1 MNRHLITIIGPTAI
15 GKTNLAIKLADY
27 FKTEI
32 VSADSRQ
39 FYKEMNIGTAK
50 PSNSELN
57 SIKHHLINNK
67 SINDNYNISDY
78 EKDALKSIK
87 SIFNKNDAAI
97 LVGGSGLYINTVL
110 YGLDEI
116 PGISDEIRN
125 SLYLDLE
132 LKGIKK
138 LQEELKLLD
147 PASYSDIDINNP
159 RRLIR
164 ALEVSISTGK
174 SYSSFLKKKKKKKKR
189 DFNIIVLGINQERS
203 ELYNKINTR
212 VDNMIESGLI
222 NEVKELHNL
231 KGLNALNTIGYRE
244 VFNYIEAKYSL
255 DECIN
260 EIKKNTRRYAKR
272 QLTWF
277 KSIDNVEWITP
288 DYNFEKITAYINTL
302 IRN

>member
-1 MNRHLITIIGPTAI
+1 MGKHLITIIGPTAI
-15 GKTNLAIKLADY
+15 GKTNLAIKIANY

-50 PSNSELN
+50 PSISELN
-57 SIKHHLINNK
+57 NIKHHLINNK

-78 EKDALKSIK
+78 EKDALNCIK
-87 SIFNKNDAAI
+87 SIYNKNDIAI
-97 LVGGSGLYINTVL
+97 LVGGSGLYINSVL

-116 PGISDEIRN
+116 PETSKEVRN

-138 LQEELKLLD
+138 LQKQLKKLD
-147 PASYSDIDINNP
+147 PSSYLTIDVNNP

-164 ALEVSISTGK
+164 ALEVTISTGK
-174 SYSSFLKKKKKKKKR
+174 SYSSFLKKKKKKR

-203 ELYNKINTR
+203 ELYNKINKR

-222 NEVKELHNL
+222 NEVKQLYNL
-231 KGLNALNTIGYRE
+231 KSLNALNTIGYSE
-244 VFNYIEAKYSL
+244 VFNYIEEKCSL
-255 DECIN
+255 DECVN

-277 KSIDNVEWITP
+277 KSIDRVEWFAP
-288 DYNFEKITAYINTL
+288 DYNFEKIIEHINNL
-302 IRN
+302 IRD

>member
-1 MNRHLITIIGPTAI
+1 MGKHLITIIGPTGI
-15 GKTNLAIKLADY
+15 GKTNLAIKIANY

-67 SINDNYNISDY
+67 SINDDYNISDY
-78 EKDALKSIK
+78 EKDALNSIN
-87 SIFNKNDAAI
+87 SIFNKNDIAI
-97 LVGGSGLYINTVL
+97 LVGGSGLYINTIL

-116 PGISDEIRN
+116 PEISNDTRN

-138 LQEELKLLD
+138 LQDQLKLLD
-147 PASYSDIDINNP
+147 PVSHDAIDINNP

-174 SYSSFLKKKKKKKKR
+174 SYSSFLKKKKKKR
-189 DFNIIVLGINQERS
+189 DFNIIVLGINQDRS
-203 ELYNKINTR
+203 ELYNKIDTR
-212 VDNMIESGLI
+212 VDNMVESGLI
-222 NEVKELHNL
+222 KEAKELYSL
-231 KGLNALNTIGYRE
+231 KSLKALNTIGYSE
-244 VFNYIEAKYSL
+244 VFNYIENKYSL
-255 DECIN
+255 EECIS

-277 KSIDNVEWITP
+277 KSIDKVEWITP
-288 DYNFEKITAYINTL
+288 EYDFEKIIAHINNL
-302 IRN
+302 IRD

>member
-1 MNRHLITIIGPTAI
+1 MDKHLITIIGPTAI
-15 GKTNLAIKLADY
+15 GKTNLAIRIANY

-57 SIKHHLINNK
+57 SIKHHLVNNK

-87 SIFNKNDAAI
+87 SIFNKNDVAI

-116 PGISDEIRN
+116 PEISDEIRN

-147 PASYSDIDINNP
+147 PASYSNIDINNP

-174 SYSSFLKKKKKKKKR
+174 SYSSFLKKKKKKR
-189 DFNIIVLGINQERS
+189 DFNIIVLGINQDRL
-203 ELYNKINTR
+203 ELYDKINAR
-212 VDNMIESGLI
+212 VDNMVESGLI
-222 NEVKELHNL
+222 NEVKELYNL

-244 VFNYIEAKYSL
+244 VFNYIEDKYSL

-277 KSIDNVEWITP
+277 KSIDRVEWITP
-288 DYNFEKITAYINTL
+288 EYNFEKIIAYINNL

>member
-78 EKDALKSIK
+78 EKDALKAIK

-174 SYSSFLKKKKKKKKR
+174 SYSSFLKKKKKKR

-222 NEVKELHNL
+222 NEVKELYNL

-244 VFNYIEAKYSL
+244 VFNYIEDKYSL
-255 DECIN
+255 DECIS

>member
-1 MNRHLITIIGPTAI
+1 MDKHLITIIGPTAI
-15 GKTNLAIKLADY
+15 GKTNLAIRIANY

-67 SINDNYNISDY
+67 SVNDNYNISDY

-87 SIFNKNDAAI
+87 SIFNKNDVAI

-116 PGISDEIRN
+116 PGISTETRN

-138 LQEELKLLD
+138 MQEQLKLLD
-147 PASYSDIDINNP
+147 PASYSAIDINNP

-174 SYSSFLKKKKKKKKR
+174 SYSSFLKKKKKKR
-189 DFNIIVLGINQERS
+189 DFNIIVLGINQDRL
-203 ELYNKINTR
+203 ELYDKINTR
-212 VDNMIESGLI
+212 VDNMVESGLI
-222 NEVKELHNL
+222 NEAKELYNL
-231 KGLNALNTIGYRE
+231 KSLNALNTIGYRE
-244 VFNYIEAKYSL
+244 VFNYIEDKYSL

-277 KSIDNVEWITP
+277 KSIDRVEWITP
-288 DYNFEKITAYINTL
+288 EYNFEKIIAYINNL

>member
-1 MNRHLITIIGPTAI
+1 MGKHLITIIGPTAI
-15 GKTNLAIKLADY
+15 GKTTLAIKIANY

-50 PSNSELN
+50 PSTSELN

-67 SINDNYNISDY
+67 SVNDDYNIYDY
-78 EKDALKSIK
+78 EKDALKSIE
-87 SIFNKNDAAI
+87 SIFNKNDIAI

-116 PGISDEIRN
+116 PGISAEVRN

-138 LQEELKLLD
+138 LQEKLKLLD
-147 PASYSDIDINNP
+147 PSSYRSIDINNP

-174 SYSSFLKKKKKKKKR
+174 SYSSFLKKKKKKR
-189 DFNIIVLGINQERS
+189 DFNIIVLGMNQERLD
-203 ELYNKINTR
+203 LYKKINTR

-222 NEVKELHNL
+222 NEVKELYTL
-231 KGLNALNTIGYRE
+231 KGLNTLNTIGYSE
-244 VFNYIEAKYSL
+244 VFNYIEDKYSL

-277 KSIDNVEWITP
+277 KSIDSVEWITP
-288 DYNFEKITAYINTL
+288 DYTFEKVIAYIKSL
-302 IRN
+302 IGN

>member
-1 MNRHLITIIGPTAI
+1 MGKHLITIIGPTAI
-15 GKTNLAIKLADY
+15 GKTNLAIKIANY

-50 PSNSELN
+50 PSTSELN

-67 SINDNYNISDY
+67 SVNDDYNIYDY
-78 EKDALKSIK
+78 EKDALKSIE
-87 SIFNKNDAAI
+87 SIFNKNDIAI

-116 PGISDEIRN
+116 PGISAEVRN

-132 LKGIKK
+132 LKGIKQ
-138 LQEELKLLD
+138 LQEKLKLLD
-147 PASYSDIDINNP
+147 PSSYRSIDINNP

-174 SYSSFLKKKKKKKKR
+174 SYSSFLKKKKKKR
-189 DFNIIVLGINQERS
+189 DFNIIVLGINQERLD
-203 ELYNKINTR
+203 LYKKINTR
-212 VDNMIESGLI
+212 VENMVERGLI
-222 NEVKELHNL
+222 NEVKELYTL
-231 KGLNALNTIGYRE
+231 KGLNTLNTIGYSE
-244 VFNYIEAKYSL
+244 VFNYIEDKYSL

-277 KSIDNVEWITP
+277 KSIDRVEWITP
-288 DYNFEKITAYINTL
+288 DYTF
-302 IRN
+302 

>member
-1 MNRHLITIIGPTAI
+1 MGKHLITIIGPTGI
-15 GKTNLAIKLADY
+15 GKTNLAIKIANY

-50 PSNSELN
+50 PSNSELI

-67 SINDNYNISDY
+67 SINDDYNISDY
-78 EKDALKSIK
+78 EKDALNSIN
-87 SIFNKNDAAI
+87 SIFNKNDIAI
-97 LVGGSGLYINTVL
+97 LVGGSGLYINTIL

-116 PGISDEIRN
+116 PEISTDTRN

-138 LQEELKLLD
+138 LQDQLKLLD
-147 PASYSDIDINNP
+147 PESYDAIDINNP

-174 SYSSFLKKKKKKKKR
+174 SYSSFLKKKKKKR
-189 DFNIIVLGINQERS
+189 DFNIIVLGINQDRS

-212 VDNMIESGLI
+212 VDNMVESGLI
-222 NEVKELHNL
+222 KEAKELYSL
-231 KGLNALNTIGYRE
+231 KSLKALNTIGYSE
-244 VFNYIEAKYSL
+244 VFNYIENKYSL
-255 DECIN
+255 EECIS

-277 KSIDNVEWITP
+277 KSIDKVEWITP
-288 DYNFEKITAYINTL
+288 EYDFEKIIAHINNL
-302 IRN
+302 IRD

>member
-15 GKTNLAIKLADY
+15 GKTNLAIKIADY

-174 SYSSFLKKKKKKKKR
+174 SYSSFLKKKKKKR

-222 NEVKELHNL
+222 NEVKELYNL

-244 VFNYIEAKYSL
+244 VFNYIEDKYSL

-288 DYNFEKITAYINTL
+288 EYNFEKITAYINTL

>member
-1 MNRHLITIIGPTAI
+1 MGKHLITIIGPTAI
-15 GKTNLAIKLADY
+15 GKTNLAIKIANY

-67 SINDNYNISDY
+67 SINDDYNISDY
-78 EKDALKSIK
+78 EKDALNSIN
-87 SIFNKNDAAI
+87 SIFNKNDIAI
-97 LVGGSGLYINTVL
+97 LVGGSGLYINTIL

-116 PGISDEIRN
+116 PEISNDTRN

-138 LQEELKLLD
+138 LQDQLKLLD
-147 PASYSDIDINNP
+147 PVSHDAIDINNP

-174 SYSSFLKKKKKKKKR
+174 SYSSFLKKKKKKR
-189 DFNIIVLGINQERS
+189 DFNIIVLGINQDRS
-203 ELYNKINTR
+203 ELYNKIDTR
-212 VDNMIESGLI
+212 VDNMVESGLI
-222 NEVKELHNL
+222 REAKELYSL
-231 KGLNALNTIGYRE
+231 KSLKALNTIGYSE
-244 VFNYIEAKYSL
+244 VFNYIENKYSL
-255 DECIN
+255 EECIS

-277 KSIDNVEWITP
+277 KSIDKVEWITP
-288 DYNFEKITAYINTL
+288 EYDFEKIIAHINNL
-302 IRN
+302 IRD

>member
-1 MNRHLITIIGPTAI
+1 MGKHLITIIGPTGI
-15 GKTNLAIKLADY
+15 GKTNLAIKIANY

-39 FYKEMNIGTAK
+39 FYKEMNIGSAK

-67 SINDNYNISDY
+67 SINDDYNISDY
-78 EKDALKSIK
+78 EKDALNSIN
-87 SIFNKNDAAI
+87 SIFNKNDIAI
-97 LVGGSGLYINTVL
+97 LVGGSGLYINTIL

-116 PGISDEIRN
+116 PEISNDTRN

-138 LQEELKLLD
+138 LQDQLKLLD
-147 PASYSDIDINNP
+147 PVSHDAIDINNP

-174 SYSSFLKKKKKKKKR
+174 SYSSFLKKKKKKR
-189 DFNIIVLGINQERS
+189 DFNIIVLGINQDRS
-203 ELYNKINTR
+203 ELYNKIDTR
-212 VDNMIESGLI
+212 VDNMVESGLI
-222 NEVKELHNL
+222 KEAKELYSL
-231 KGLNALNTIGYRE
+231 KSLKALNAIGYSE
-244 VFNYIEAKYSL
+244 VFNYIENKYSL
-255 DECIN
+255 EECIS

-277 KSIDNVEWITP
+277 KSIDKVEWITP
-288 DYNFEKITAYINTL
+288 EYDFEKIIAHINNL
-302 IRN
+302 IRD

>member
-15 GKTNLAIKLADY
+15 GKTNLAIKIADY

-116 PGISDEIRN
+116 PGISDKIRN

-174 SYSSFLKKKKKKKKR
+174 SYSSFLKKKKKKR

-222 NEVKELHNL
+222 NEVKELYNL

-244 VFNYIEAKYSL
+244 VFNYIEDKYSL
-255 DECIN
+255 DECIS

-288 DYNFEKITAYINTL
+288 DYNFEKIIAYINGL

>member
-15 GKTNLAIKLADY
+15 GKTNLAIKIADY

-116 PGISDEIRN
+116 PGISDEIRS

-138 LQEELKLLD
+138 LQKELKLLD

-174 SYSSFLKKKKKKKKR
+174 SYSSFLKKKKKKR

-222 NEVKELHNL
+222 NEVKELYNL

-244 VFNYIEAKYSL
+244 VFNYIEDKYSL
-255 DECIN
+255 DECIS

-288 DYNFEKITAYINTL
+288 DYNFEKIIAYINNL

>member
-1 MNRHLITIIGPTAI
+1 MGKHLITIIGPTGI
-15 GKTNLAIKLADY
+15 GKTNLAIKIANY

-67 SINDNYNISDY
+67 SINDDYNISDY
-78 EKDALKSIK
+78 EKDALNSIN
-87 SIFNKNDAAI
+87 SIFNKNDIAI
-97 LVGGSGLYINTVL
+97 LVGGSGLYINTIL

-116 PGISDEIRN
+116 PEISNDIRN

-138 LQEELKLLD
+138 LQDQLKLLD
-147 PASYSDIDINNP
+147 PVSHDAIDINNP

-174 SYSSFLKKKKKKKKR
+174 SYSSFLKKKKKKR
-189 DFNIIVLGINQERS
+189 DFNIIVLGINQDRS
-203 ELYNKINTR
+203 ELYNKIDTR
-212 VDNMIESGLI
+212 VDNMVESGLI
-222 NEVKELHNL
+222 REAKELYSL
-231 KGLNALNTIGYRE
+231 KSLKALNTIGYSE
-244 VFNYIEAKYSL
+244 VFNYIENKYSL
-255 DECIN
+255 EECIS

-277 KSIDNVEWITP
+277 KSIDKVEWITP
-288 DYNFEKITAYINTL
+288 EYDFEKIIAHINNL
-302 IRN
+302 IRD

>member
-1 MNRHLITIIGPTAI
+1 MDKHLITIIGPTAI
-15 GKTNLAIKLADY
+15 GKTNLAIRIANY

-87 SIFNKNDAAI
+87 SIFNKNDVAI

-110 YGLDEI
+110 YGLDEM
-116 PGISDEIRN
+116 PGISNETRN

-138 LQEELKLLD
+138 MQEQLKLLD
-147 PASYSDIDINNP
+147 PASYSAIDINNP

-174 SYSSFLKKKKKKKKR
+174 SYSSFLKKKKKKR
-189 DFNIIVLGINQERS
+189 DFNIIVLGINQDRL
-203 ELYNKINTR
+203 ELYDKINTR
-212 VDNMIESGLI
+212 VDNMVESGLI
-222 NEVKELHNL
+222 NEAKQLYNL
-231 KGLNALNTIGYRE
+231 KSLNALNTIGYRE
-244 VFNYIEAKYSL
+244 VFNYIEDKYSL

-277 KSIDNVEWITP
+277 KSIDRVEWITP
-288 DYNFEKITAYINTL
+288 EYNFEKIIAYINNL

>member
-1 MNRHLITIIGPTAI
+1 MGKHLITIIGPTAI
-15 GKTNLAIKLADY
+15 GKTSLAIKVANY

-50 PSNSELN
+50 PSNSELK

-67 SINDNYNISDY
+67 SINDDYNISDY

-87 SIFNKNDAAI
+87 SIFNKNDIAI

-116 PGISDEIRN
+116 PEISNHTRN

-138 LQEELKLLD
+138 MQEQLKLLD
-147 PASYSDIDINNP
+147 PASYNTIDINNP

-174 SYSSFLKKKKKKKKR
+174 SYSSFLKKKKKKR
-189 DFNIIVLGINQERS
+189 NFNIIVLGINQDRS
-203 ELYNKINTR
+203 DLYNKINTR
-212 VDNMIESGLI
+212 VDNMVKNGLI
-222 NEVKELHNL
+222 NEAKGLYNL
-231 KGLNALNTIGYRE
+231 KSLNALNTIGYSE
-244 VFNYIEAKYSL
+244 VFNYIENNSSI
-255 DECIN
+255 DECVD

-277 KSIDNVEWITP
+277 KSIDRVKWITP
-288 DYNFEKITAYINTL
+288 EYNFEKIIAHINNL

>member
-1 MNRHLITIIGPTAI
+1 MDKHLITIIGPTAI
-15 GKTNLAIKLADY
+15 GKTNLAIRIANY

-39 FYKEMNIGTAK
+39 FYKEMNIGSAK

-67 SINDNYNISDY
+67 SVNDNYNISDY

-87 SIFNKNDAAI
+87 SIFNKNDVAI

-116 PGISDEIRN
+116 PGISNETRN

-138 LQEELKLLD
+138 MQEQLKLLD
-147 PASYSDIDINNP
+147 PASYSAIDINNP

-174 SYSSFLKKKKKKKKR
+174 SYSSFLKKKKKKR
-189 DFNIIVLGINQERS
+189 DFNIIVLGINQDRL
-203 ELYNKINTR
+203 ELYDKINTR
-212 VDNMIESGLI
+212 VDNMVESGLI
-222 NEVKELHNL
+222 NEAKQLYNL
-231 KGLNALNTIGYRE
+231 KSLNALNTIGYRE
-244 VFNYIEAKYSL
+244 VFNYIEDKYSL

-277 KSIDNVEWITP
+277 KSIDRVEWITP
-288 DYNFEKITAYINTL
+288 EYNFEKIIAYINNL

>member
-174 SYSSFLKKKKKKKKR
+174 SYSSFLKKKKKKR
-189 DFNIIVLGINQERS
+189 DFNIIVLGINQDRS

-222 NEVKELHNL
+222 NEVKELYNL

-244 VFNYIEAKYSL
+244 VFNYIEDKYSL

>member
-1 MNRHLITIIGPTAI
+1 MDKHLITIIGPTAI
-15 GKTNLAIKLADY
+15 GKTNLAIRIANY

-57 SIKHHLINNK
+57 SIKHHLVNNK

-87 SIFNKNDAAI
+87 SIFNKNDVAI

-116 PGISDEIRN
+116 PGISNETRN

-138 LQEELKLLD
+138 MQEQLKLLD
-147 PASYSDIDINNP
+147 PASYSAIDINNP

-174 SYSSFLKKKKKKKKR
+174 SYSSFLKKKKKKR
-189 DFNIIVLGINQERS
+189 DFNIIVLGINQDRL
-203 ELYNKINTR
+203 ELYDKINTR
-212 VDNMIESGLI
+212 VDNMVESGLI
-222 NEVKELHNL
+222 NEAKELYNL
-231 KGLNALNTIGYRE
+231 KSLNALNTIGYRE
-244 VFNYIEAKYSL
+244 VFNYIEDKYSL

-277 KSIDNVEWITP
+277 KSIDRVEWITP
-288 DYNFEKITAYINTL
+288 EYNFEKIIAYINNL

>member
-1 MNRHLITIIGPTAI
+1 MDKHLITIIGPTAI
-15 GKTNLAIKLADY
+15 GKTNLAIRIANY

-67 SINDNYNISDY
+67 SVNDNYNISDY

-87 SIFNKNDAAI
+87 SIFNKNDVAI

-110 YGLDEI
+110 YGLDEM
-116 PGISDEIRN
+116 PGISNETRN

-174 SYSSFLKKKKKKKKR
+174 SYSSFLKKKKKKR
-189 DFNIIVLGINQERS
+189 DFNIIVLGINQDRL
-203 ELYNKINTR
+203 ELYDKINTR
-212 VDNMIESGLI
+212 VDNMVESGLI
-222 NEVKELHNL
+222 NEAKELYNL
-231 KGLNALNTIGYRE
+231 KSLNALNTIGYRE
-244 VFNYIEAKYSL
+244 VFNYIEDKYSL
-255 DECIN
+255 DKCIN

-277 KSIDNVEWITP
+277 KSIDRVEWITP
-288 DYNFEKITAYINTL
+288 EYNFEKIIAYINNL

>member
-1 MNRHLITIIGPTAI
+1 MGKHLITIIGPTAI
-15 GKTNLAIKLADY
+15 GKTNLAIKIANY

-116 PGISDEIRN
+116 PEISNDTRN

-138 LQEELKLLD
+138 LQDQLKLLD
-147 PASYSDIDINNP
+147 PVSHDAIDINNP

-174 SYSSFLKKKKKKKKR
+174 SYSSFLKKKKKKR
-189 DFNIIVLGINQERS
+189 DFNIIVLGINQDRS
-203 ELYNKINTR
+203 ELYNKIDTR
-212 VDNMIESGLI
+212 VDNMVESGLI
-222 NEVKELHNL
+222 NEAKELYSL
-231 KGLNALNTIGYRE
+231 KSLKALNTIGYSE
-244 VFNYIEAKYSL
+244 VFNYIENKYSL
-255 DECIN
+255 EECIS

-277 KSIDNVEWITP
+277 KSIDKVEWITP
-288 DYNFEKITAYINTL
+288 EYDFEKIIAHINNL
-302 IRN
+302 IRD

>member
-1 MNRHLITIIGPTAI
+1 MGKHLITIIGPTAI
-15 GKTNLAIKLADY
+15 GKTNLAIKIANY

-67 SINDNYNISDY
+67 SINDDYNISDY
-78 EKDALKSIK
+78 EKDALNSIN
-87 SIFNKNDAAI
+87 SIFNKNDIAI
-97 LVGGSGLYINTVL
+97 LVGGSGLYINTIL

-116 PGISDEIRN
+116 PEISNDTRN

-138 LQEELKLLD
+138 LQDQLKLLD
-147 PASYSDIDINNP
+147 PVSHDAIDINNP

-174 SYSSFLKKKKKKKKR
+174 SYSSFLKKKKKKR
-189 DFNIIVLGINQERS
+189 DFNIIVLGINQDRS
-203 ELYNKINTR
+203 ELYNKINIR
-212 VDNMIESGLI
+212 VDNMVEYGLI
-222 NEVKELHNL
+222 REAKELYSL
-231 KGLNALNTIGYRE
+231 KSLKALNTIGYSE
-244 VFNYIEAKYSL
+244 VFNYIENKYSL
-255 DECIN
+255 EECIS

-277 KSIDNVEWITP
+277 KSIDKVEWITP
-288 DYNFEKITAYINTL
+288 EYDFEKIIAHINNL
-302 IRN
+302 IRD

>member
-1 MNRHLITIIGPTAI
+1 MGKHLITIIGPTAI
-15 GKTNLAIKLADY
+15 GKTNLAIKIANY

-50 PSNSELN
+50 PSNSELI

-67 SINDNYNISDY
+67 SINDDYNISDY
-78 EKDALKSIK
+78 EKDALKSIN
-87 SIFNKNDAAI
+87 SIFNKNDIAI
-97 LVGGSGLYINTVL
+97 LVGGSGLYINTIL

-116 PGISDEIRN
+116 PKISNETRN

-138 LQEELKLLD
+138 LQEQLKLLD
-147 PASYSDIDINNP
+147 PISYDAIDINNP

-174 SYSSFLKKKKKKKKR
+174 SYSSFLKKKKKKR
-189 DFNIIVLGINQERS
+189 DFNIIVLGINQDRS
-203 ELYNKINTR
+203 ELYNKINIR
-212 VDNMIESGLI
+212 VDNMVENGLI
-222 NEVKELHNL
+222 REAKELYSL
-231 KGLNALNTIGYRE
+231 KSLKTLNTIGYTE
-244 VFNYIEAKYSL
+244 VFNYIENKYSL
-255 DECIN
+255 DECIS

-277 KSIDNVEWITP
+277 KSIDRVEWITP
-288 DYNFEKITAYINTL
+288 EYDFEKIIAHINNL

>member
-1 MNRHLITIIGPTAI
+1 MDKHLITIIGPTAI
-15 GKTNLAIKLADY
+15 GKTNLAIRIANY

-87 SIFNKNDAAI
+87 SIFNKNDVAI

-116 PGISDEIRN
+116 PEISNETRN

-138 LQEELKLLD
+138 MQEQLKLLD
-147 PASYSDIDINNP
+147 PASYSAIDINNP

-174 SYSSFLKKKKKKKKR
+174 SYSSFLKKKKKKR
-189 DFNIIVLGINQERS
+189 DFNIIVLGINQDRL
-203 ELYNKINTR
+203 ELYDKINTR
-212 VDNMIESGLI
+212 VDNMVESGLI
-222 NEVKELHNL
+222 NEAKELYNL
-231 KGLNALNTIGYRE
+231 KSLNALNTIGYRE
-244 VFNYIEAKYSL
+244 VFNYIEDKYSL

-277 KSIDNVEWITP
+277 KSIDRVEWITP
-288 DYNFEKITAYINTL
+288 EYNFEKIIAYINNL

>member
-15 GKTNLAIKLADY
+15 GKTNLAIKIADY

-174 SYSSFLKKKKKKKKR
+174 SYSSFLKKKKKKR

-222 NEVKELHNL
+222 NEVKELYNL

-244 VFNYIEAKYSL
+244 VFNYIEDKYSL

-288 DYNFEKITAYINTL
+288 DYNFEKIIAYINNL

>member
-1 MNRHLITIIGPTAI
+1 MGKHLITIIGPTAI
-15 GKTNLAIKLADY
+15 GKTNLAIKIANY

-50 PSNSELN
+50 PSNSELI

-67 SINDNYNISDY
+67 SINDDYNISDY
-78 EKDALKSIK
+78 EKDALKSIN
-87 SIFNKNDAAI
+87 SIFNKNDIAI
-97 LVGGSGLYINTVL
+97 LVGGSGLYINTIL

-116 PGISDEIRN
+116 PKISNETRN

-138 LQEELKLLD
+138 LQEQLKLLD
-147 PASYSDIDINNP
+147 PISYDAIDINNP

-174 SYSSFLKKKKKKKKR
+174 SYSSFLKKKKKKR
-189 DFNIIVLGINQERS
+189 DFNIIVLGINQDRS
-203 ELYNKINTR
+203 ELYNKIDTR
-212 VDNMIESGLI
+212 VDNMVESGLI
-222 NEVKELHNL
+222 REAKELYSL
-231 KGLNALNTIGYRE
+231 KSLKALNTIGYSE
-244 VFNYIEAKYSL
+244 VFNYIENKYSL
-255 DECIN
+255 EECIS

-277 KSIDNVEWITP
+277 KSIDKVEWITP
-288 DYNFEKITAYINTL
+288 EYDFEKIIAHINNL
-302 IRN
+302 IRD

>member
-1 MNRHLITIIGPTAI
+1 MDKHLITIIGPTAI
-15 GKTNLAIKLADY
+15 GKTNLAIRIANY

-50 PSNSELN
+50 PSNSELI

-67 SINDNYNISDY
+67 SINDDYNISDY

-87 SIFNKNDAAI
+87 SIFNKNDVAI

-116 PGISDEIRN
+116 PGISNETRN

-138 LQEELKLLD
+138 MQEQLKLLD
-147 PASYSDIDINNP
+147 PASYSAIDINNP

-174 SYSSFLKKKKKKKKR
+174 SYSSFLKKKKKKR
-189 DFNIIVLGINQERS
+189 DFNIIVLGINQDRL
-203 ELYNKINTR
+203 ELYDKINTR
-212 VDNMIESGLI
+212 VDNMVESGLI
-222 NEVKELHNL
+222 NEAKQLYNL
-231 KGLNALNTIGYRE
+231 KSLNALNTIGYRE
-244 VFNYIEAKYSL
+244 VFNYIEDKYSL

-277 KSIDNVEWITP
+277 KSIDRVEWITP
-288 DYNFEKITAYINTL
+288 EYNFEKIIAYINNL

>member
-15 GKTNLAIKLADY
+15 GKTNLAIKIADY

-116 PGISDEIRN
+116 PGISDEIRS

-138 LQEELKLLD
+138 MQKELKLLD

-174 SYSSFLKKKKKKKKR
+174 SYSSFLKKKKKKR

-222 NEVKELHNL
+222 NEVKELYNL

-244 VFNYIEAKYSL
+244 VFNYIEDKYSL

-288 DYNFEKITAYINTL
+288 DYNFEKIIAYINSL

>member
-1 MNRHLITIIGPTAI
+1 MGKHLITIIGPTAI
-15 GKTNLAIKLADY
+15 GKTNLAIKIANY

-67 SINDNYNISDY
+67 SINDDYNISDY
-78 EKDALKSIK
+78 EKDALNSIN
-87 SIFNKNDAAI
+87 SIFNKNDIAI
-97 LVGGSGLYINTVL
+97 LVGGSGLYINTIL

-116 PGISDEIRN
+116 PEISNDTRN

-138 LQEELKLLD
+138 LQDQLKLLD
-147 PASYSDIDINNP
+147 PVSHDAIDINNP

-174 SYSSFLKKKKKKKKR
+174 SYSSFLKKKKKKR
-189 DFNIIVLGINQERS
+189 DFNIIVLGINQDRS

-212 VDNMIESGLI
+212 VDNMVESGLI
-222 NEVKELHNL
+222 NEAKELYSL
-231 KGLNALNTIGYRE
+231 KSLKALNTIGYSE
-244 VFNYIEAKYSL
+244 VFNYIENKYSL
-255 DECIN
+255 EECIS

-277 KSIDNVEWITP
+277 KSIDKVEWITP
-288 DYNFEKITAYINTL
+288 EYDFEKIIAHINNL
-302 IRN
+302 IRD

>member
-1 MNRHLITIIGPTAI
+1 MDKHLITIIGPTAI
-15 GKTNLAIKLADY
+15 GKTNLAIRIANY

-50 PSNSELN
+50 PSTSELN

-67 SINDNYNISDY
+67 SVNDNYNISDY

-87 SIFNKNDAAI
+87 SIFNKNDVAI

-116 PGISDEIRN
+116 PGISNETRN

-138 LQEELKLLD
+138 MQEQLKLLD
-147 PASYSDIDINNP
+147 PASYSAIDINNP

-174 SYSSFLKKKKKKKKR
+174 SYSSFLKKKKKKR
-189 DFNIIVLGINQERS
+189 DFNIIVLGINQDRL
-203 ELYNKINTR
+203 ELYDKINTR
-212 VDNMIESGLI
+212 VDNMVESGLI
-222 NEVKELHNL
+222 NEAKELYNL
-231 KGLNALNTIGYRE
+231 KSLNALNTIGYRE
-244 VFNYIEAKYSL
+244 VFNYIEDKYSL

-277 KSIDNVEWITP
+277 KSIDRVEWITP
-288 DYNFEKITAYINTL
+288 EYNFEKIIAYINNL

>member
-1 MNRHLITIIGPTAI
+1 MGKHLITIIGPTAI
-15 GKTNLAIKLADY
+15 GKTNLAIKIANY

-67 SINDNYNISDY
+67 SINDDYNISDY
-78 EKDALKSIK
+78 EKDALNSIN
-87 SIFNKNDAAI
+87 SIFNKNDIAI
-97 LVGGSGLYINTVL
+97 LVGGSGLYINTIL

-116 PGISDEIRN
+116 PEISNDTRN

-138 LQEELKLLD
+138 LQDQLKLLD
-147 PASYSDIDINNP
+147 PESYDAIDINNP

-174 SYSSFLKKKKKKKKR
+174 SYSSFLKKKKKKR
-189 DFNIIVLGINQERS
+189 DFNIIVLGINQDRS

-212 VDNMIESGLI
+212 VDNMVESGLI
-222 NEVKELHNL
+222 KEAKELYSL
-231 KGLNALNTIGYRE
+231 KSLKALNTIGYSE
-244 VFNYIEAKYSL
+244 VFNYIENKYSL
-255 DECIN
+255 EECIS

-277 KSIDNVEWITP
+277 KSIDKVEWITP
-288 DYNFEKITAYINTL
+288 EYDFEKIIAHINNL
-302 IRN
+302 IRD

>member
-1 MNRHLITIIGPTAI
+1 MDKHLITIIGPTAI
-15 GKTNLAIKLADY
+15 GKTNLAIRIANY

-87 SIFNKNDAAI
+87 SIFNKNDVAI

-116 PGISDEIRN
+116 PEISNETRN

-174 SYSSFLKKKKKKKKR
+174 SYSSFLKKKKKKR
-189 DFNIIVLGINQERS
+189 DFNIIVLGINQDRL
-203 ELYNKINTR
+203 ELYDKINAR
-212 VDNMIESGLI
+212 VDNMVESGLI
-222 NEVKELHNL
+222 NEAKELYNL
-231 KGLNALNTIGYRE
+231 KSLNALNTIGYRE
-244 VFNYIEAKYSL
+244 VFNYIEDKYSL

-288 DYNFEKITAYINTL
+288 DYNFEKITAYINNL

>member
-1 MNRHLITIIGPTAI
+1 MDKHLITIIGPTAI
-15 GKTNLAIKLADY
+15 GKTNLAIRIANY

-57 SIKHHLINNK
+57 SIKHHLVNNK

-87 SIFNKNDAAI
+87 SIFNKNDVAI

-116 PGISDEIRN
+116 PEISNETRN

-138 LQEELKLLD
+138 MQEQLKLLD
-147 PASYSDIDINNP
+147 PASYSAIDINNP

-174 SYSSFLKKKKKKKKR
+174 SYSSFLKKKKKKR
-189 DFNIIVLGINQERS
+189 DFNIIVLGINQDRL
-203 ELYNKINTR
+203 ELYDKINAR
-212 VDNMIESGLI
+212 VDNMVESGLI
-222 NEVKELHNL
+222 NEAKELYNL
-231 KGLNALNTIGYRE
+231 KSLNALNTIGYRE
-244 VFNYIEAKYSL
+244 VFNYIEDKYSL

-277 KSIDNVEWITP
+277 KSIDRVEWITP
-288 DYNFEKITAYINTL
+288 EYNFEKIIAYINNL

>member
-1 MNRHLITIIGPTAI
+1 MGKHLITIIGPTGI
-15 GKTNLAIKLADY
+15 GKTNLAIKIANY

-67 SINDNYNISDY
+67 SINDDYNISDY
-78 EKDALKSIK
+78 EKDALNSIN
-87 SIFNKNDAAI
+87 SIFNKNDIAI
-97 LVGGSGLYINTVL
+97 LVGGSGLYINTIL

-116 PGISDEIRN
+116 PEISNDIRN

-138 LQEELKLLD
+138 LQDQLKLLD
-147 PASYSDIDINNP
+147 PVSHDAIDINNP

-174 SYSSFLKKKKKKKKR
+174 SYSSFLKKKKKKR
-189 DFNIIVLGINQERS
+189 DFNIIVLGINQDRS
-203 ELYNKINTR
+203 ELYNKIDTR
-212 VDNMIESGLI
+212 VNNMVESGLI
-222 NEVKELHNL
+222 REAKELYSL
-231 KGLNALNTIGYRE
+231 KSLKALNTIGYSE
-244 VFNYIEAKYSL
+244 VFNYIENKYSL
-255 DECIN
+255 EECIS

-277 KSIDNVEWITP
+277 KSIDKVEWITP
-288 DYNFEKITAYINTL
+288 EYDFEKIIAHINNL

>member
-1 MNRHLITIIGPTAI
+1 MGKHLITIIGPTAI
-15 GKTNLAIKLADY
+15 GKTSLAIKVANY

-50 PSNSELN
+50 PSNSELK

-67 SINDNYNISDY
+67 SINDDYNISDY

-87 SIFNKNDAAI
+87 SIFNKNDIAI

-110 YGLDEI
+110 YGLDEM
-116 PGISDEIRN
+116 PEISNHTRN

-138 LQEELKLLD
+138 MQEQLKLLD
-147 PASYSDIDINNP
+147 PASYNTIDINNP

-174 SYSSFLKKKKKKKKR
+174 SYSSFLKKKKKKR
-189 DFNIIVLGINQERS
+189 NFNIIVLGINQDRS
-203 ELYNKINTR
+203 DLYNKINSR
-212 VDNMIESGLI
+212 VDNMVKNGLI
-222 NEVKELHNL
+222 NEAKGLYNL
-231 KGLNALNTIGYRE
+231 KSLNALNTIGYSE
-244 VFNYIEAKYSL
+244 VFNYIENNSSI
-255 DECIN
+255 DECID

-277 KSIDNVEWITP
+277 KSIDRVKWITP
-288 DYNFEKITAYINTL
+288 EYNFEKIIAHINNL

>member
-1 MNRHLITIIGPTAI
+1 MDKHLITIIGPTAI
-15 GKTNLAIKLADY
+15 GKTNLAIRIANY

-87 SIFNKNDAAI
+87 SIFNKNDVAI

-116 PGISDEIRN
+116 PGISNETRN

-138 LQEELKLLD
+138 MQEQLKLLD
-147 PASYSDIDINNP
+147 PASYSAIDINNP

-174 SYSSFLKKKKKKKKR
+174 SYSSFLKKKKKKR
-189 DFNIIVLGINQERS
+189 DFNIIVLGINQDRL
-203 ELYNKINTR
+203 ELYDKINTR

-222 NEVKELHNL
+222 NEVKELYNL

-244 VFNYIEAKYSL
+244 VFNYIEDKYSL

-277 KSIDNVEWITP
+277 KSIDRVEWITP
-288 DYNFEKITAYINTL
+288 EYNFEKIIAYINNL

>member
-1 MNRHLITIIGPTAI
+1 MGKHLITIIGPTAI
-15 GKTNLAIKLADY
+15 GKTTLAIKIANY

-50 PSNSELN
+50 PSTSELN

-67 SINDNYNISDY
+67 SVNDDYNIYDY
-78 EKDALKSIK
+78 EKDALKSIE
-87 SIFNKNDAAI
+87 SIFNKNDIAI

-116 PGISDEIRN
+116 PGISAEVRN

-132 LKGIKK
+132 LKGIKT
-138 LQEELKLLD
+138 LQEKLKLLD
-147 PASYSDIDINNP
+147 PSSYRSIDLNNP

-174 SYSSFLKKKKKKKKR
+174 SYSSFLKKKKRKR
-189 DFNIIVLGINQERS
+189 DFNIIVLGMNQERLD
-203 ELYNKINTR
+203 LYKKINTR
-212 VDNMIESGLI
+212 VDNMVEIGLI
-222 NEVKELHNL
+222 NEVKELYTL
-231 KGLNALNTIGYRE
+231 KGLNTLNTIGYNE
-244 VFNYIEAKYSL
+244 VFNYIEDKYSL

-277 KSIDNVEWITP
+277 KSIDRVEWITP
-288 DYNFEKITAYINTL
+288 DYTFEKVIAYIKNL
-302 IRN
+302 IGN